1 MTRSARSV
9 ALVALWSCIAWLE
22 PANAQGVGPPPPPM
36 PPPESAQPSAVA
48 QPGASKQP
56 PPACDR
62 CGTIESIR
70 QATTREQWTALGSTP
85 SRVDQSSDISPST
98 VTTFKIGPGFSNQ
111 GQVMI
116 GAAGGAQYQTRP
128 SERNTTRWEIVV
140 RMDDGSA
147 RSVIQNYEPL
157 LQVGDR
163 VRVFGSQLELIQ

>member
-1 MTRSARSV
+1 
-9 ALVALWSCIAWLE
+9 
-22 PANAQGVGPPPPPM
+22 M
-36 PPPESAQPSAVA
+36 PPPESAQPTAGA
-48 QPGASKQP
+48 QPAASKQP

-62 CGTIESIR
+62 CGTVESIG
-70 QATTREQWTALGSTP
+70 QTTTREQWTALGSVP
-85 SRVDQSSDISPST
+85 SRAGGSSDISPSA

-116 GAAGGAQYQTRP
+116 GAAGGAAYHTRP
-128 SERNTTRWEIVV
+128 SERNATRWEIAV

-163 VRVFGSQLELIQ
+163 VRVFGTQLELIQ